1 MGNLSQADIDE
12 IVTKLAPILAKEIKA
27 QLMNEVKDLIKIETN
42 KALSE
47 LNNVRTEK
55 QSLKDELNQTK
66 RELDELE
73 QYGRRMCLDVSGI
86 SGDSGHF
93 SKNVEAKILEHA

>member
-27 QLMNEVKDLIKIETN
+27 QLMSEVKDLIKTETS

-47 LNNVRTEK
+47 LASVRNDNK
-55 QSLKDELNQTK
+55 ALMDELNKTK
-66 RELDELE
+66 RELDKLE

-86 SGDSGHF
+86 TGDTGHY
-93 SKNVEAKILEHA
+93 SESVG